1 LKPPYNLTLDI
12 SVELVVV
19 MQVFQTHEQLADDD
33 DNVFFRNAAWSHKV
47 AAAAARTVLHNDP
60 QI

>member
-1 LKPPYNLTLDI
+1 M
-12 SVELVVV
+12 EFVVV

>member
-1 LKPPYNLTLDI
+1 M
-12 SVELVVV
+12 ELVVV

-33 DNVFFRNAAWSHKV
+33 DVFFRNAAWSHKV